1 MIMNSIKSNEY
12 LNELIF
18 TYFLFSFVLLK
29 PLNNYFNKYST
40 IILLIN
46 VIAIMFLNFKKNKPN
61 MKKFKFKVLIL
72 ILSILLINLIDSLFR
87 YNEYSLKY
95 IYDFFIYSIIPVYLF
110 SYVDNYKKVLKY
122 YSNFCI
128 ITFFIYFLDPILG
141 YPISSNYMNFGLIAM
156 LPTFI
161 GLHMYRNLFNINKFL
176 CIELISFIELV
187 IFANKG
193 AIISAILFIAIVKI
207 INFKY
212 IRYKLI
218 KIISYIFI
226 VLLILL
232 NLEKILIMLQ
242 SLAIKYGFSSY
253 SLNTLLAYL
262 EIGNNISLNSR
273 VELWENAYKMF
284 CEKPILGNGVGSY
297 QSNFGI
303 YTHNIFL
310 DVLVFYGFIGFFIL
324 FYFIFK
330 SLKKINTSDIYFKYF
345 GYITFTL
352 WFPTLLLSSN
362 FYVNYYFWIFI
373 ILGFRKRIV
382 N

>member
-1 MIMNSIKSNEY
+1 
-12 LNELIF
+12 
-18 TYFLFSFVLLK
+18 
-29 PLNNYFNKYST
+29 
-40 IILLIN
+40 
-46 VIAIMFLNFKKNKPN
+46 
-61 MKKFKFKVLIL
+61 
-72 ILSILLINLIDSLFR
+72 
-87 YNEYSLKY
+87 
-95 IYDFFIYSIIPVYLF
+95 
-110 SYVDNYKKVLKY
+110 
-122 YSNFCI
+122 
-128 ITFFIYFLDPILG
+128 
-141 YPISSNYMNFGLIAM
+141 MNFGLIAM